1 MKFIKNKKTLTAVSV
16 IAMLL
21 SSCAVY
27 TYSDKQKGENLSI
40 DATEFASPLRTSD
53 MFTQKAQEGSRG
65 LITVPLLL
73 KGADLAY
80 EGIISVI
87 AAKKE
92 NNKAEYKTALAN
104 QRFYSNVSQLGPM
117 DPDYLSFSGF
127 TIKRFATL
135 DESTGLTFSLKTS
148 LDTSKLED
156 IVAGSK
162 FYLKMD
168 SLEMNYT
175 KLKYL
180 DKKLVAPGT
189 WFTKKD
195 KILNL
200 DINIEIVANWIDDE
214 GIIHDNVS
222 MGSFFYPIRNFD
234 LAQLEEKPMILSNK
248 AFTGS
253 SYIIP
258 RSTTFCFDKRGNRI
272 KCYGLGD
279 FNVLV
284 TVSESKD
291 NSFIEKTFYENQ
303 GSLIEAMKDQNI
315 SNLIGK

>member
-1 MKFIKNKKTLTAVSV
+1 MNSIKNKKRIATLSLMTL
-16 IAMLL
+16 LL
-21 SSCAVY
+21 SSCSVY
-27 TYSDKQKGENLSI
+27 TYSDKQKEEKLSI
-40 DATEFASPLRTSD
+40 AASEFASPLRTSE
-53 MFTQKAQEGSRG
+53 MFTKKAQEGSRG

-87 AAKKE
+87 EAKKE
-92 NNKAEYKTALAN
+92 NNKAEYKTVLAN
-104 QRFYSNVSQLGPM
+104 QRFYNNVSQLGRM

-127 TIKRFATL
+127 TIKRYAKI
-135 DESTGLTFSLKTS
+135 DESTGLTFNLKTS
-148 LDTSKLED
+148 LDTSKLQD
-156 IVAGSK
+156 VVAGSK
-162 FYLKMD
+162 FYLTID
-168 SLEMNYT
+168 SLQLNYT

-180 DKKLVAPGT
+180 DKKLLAPGT
-189 WFTKKD
+189 WFTKKE
-195 KILNL
+195 KTLNL
-200 DINIEIVANWIDDE
+200 DVNIEIVANWIDDE
-214 GIIHDNVS
+214 GIIHENTT
-222 MGSFFYPIRNFD
+222 MGSFFYPIRNYD
-234 LAQLEEKPMILSNK
+234 LSELKEKPMIISNK

-291 NSFIEKTFYENQ
+291 NSFVEKTFYQNQ

-315 SNLIGK
+315 SKLIGK